1 MRQVGKV
8 LRTEGEYALVHVEKR
23 SGCGGER
30 CPLSSS
36 LIDDSGSDFYTVR
49 ARNDVHARPGDTV
62 FVEVR
67 DTVALAVAFF
77 LYLFPILLALGAY
90 LLFLALFARQVL
102 ALFGLFGSLGG
113 SFLFLRWLNTRFVV
127 DYRVSAFAHPE
138 ACTQCPL
145 QPGKIPQGENRG

>member
-23 SGCGGER
+23 LGCGGER

-49 ARNDVHARPGDTV
+49 ARNDVHACPGDTV

-67 DTVALAVAFF
+67 DTVALSVAFF
-77 LYLFPILLALGAY
+77 LYLFPILLALGVY

-102 ALFGLFGSLGG
+102 ALFGLFGSLVG
-113 SFLFLRWLNTRFVV
+113 SFFFLRRLNERFVIE
-127 DYRVSAFAHPE
+127 YRVSAFVHPE
-138 ACTQCPL
+138 TCNQCPL
-145 QPGKIPQGENRG
+145 QPGKIPQGENRD